1 MTTSTLDL
9 SVGLVNHNGKDAFLE
24 CSQRSDATPR
34 PRPSRG
40 IVVDSGSRDENGT
53 STAKVEPG
61 WDEPSASCWW
71 TT

>member
-1 MTTSTLDL
+1 VLAALGRNT
-9 SVGLVNHNGKDAFLE
+9 
-24 CSQRSDATPR
+24 ATEAVER
-34 PRPSRG
+34 
-40 IVVDSGSRDENGT
+40 IVVDSGSSDENGT